1 MTVKKNISSLFNL
14 VVSHYLASA
23 ICFLVLAVMLLFAS
37 DVFTGHYFQPRL
49 LAMTHMA
56 ALGWGT
62 LVIFG
67 ASYQFLQ
74 FILETDLFSRKI
86 AWASYVL
93 FLPGLIM
100 LVTAFWVFDPGIY
113 MQAGSLLL
121 LTSILLFAANIFFTV
136 RKNKEAS
143 VHEEFIVT
151 SCWWLAFTAVLGTLL
166 VFNFRFAFLP
176 EDHLHF
182 LRLHAHMGV
191 AGWFLLLII
200 GVSTKLVPM
209 FLVSRYQNNKLL
221 SWSYYLVNA
230 ALISFLV
237 DTYMFGI
244 NYKTFFSVILAAG
257 GIGSYLFFLYKCF
270 LTRGRS
276 PMDIPMLNTAL
287 SFILLT
293 LAVLILPRLIHH
305 YLKNDPLSVK
315 YSVLY
320 GCMLFMGWITALIL
334 GQTFKTLS
342 FIVRAERYGHFTGK
356 EQTPLPVNLV
366 KNTLLKIQSV
376 AFFAFCLTF
385 FTGYFFSL
393 VVLMKAGLFCL
404 LVTAVLYVVNVAVVL
419 MHRTKTVGYD

>member
-1 MTVKKNISSLFNL
+1 
-14 VVSHYLASA
+14 
-23 ICFLVLAVMLLFAS
+23 
-37 DVFTGHYFQPRL
+37 
-49 LAMTHMA
+49 
-56 ALGWGT
+56 
-62 LVIFG
+62 
-67 ASYQFLQ
+67 
-74 FILETDLFSRKI
+74 
-86 AWASYVL
+86 
-93 FLPGLIM
+93 
-100 LVTAFWVFDPGIY
+100 
-113 MQAGSLLL
+113 
-121 LTSILLFAANIFFTV
+121 
-136 RKNKEAS
+136 
-143 VHEEFIVT
+143 
-151 SCWWLAFTAVLGTLL
+151 
-166 VFNFRFAFLP
+166 
-176 EDHLHF
+176 
-182 LRLHAHMGV
+182 
-191 AGWFLLLII
+191 
-200 GVSTKLVPM
+200 
-209 FLVSRYQNNKLL
+209 
-221 SWSYYLVNA
+221 
-230 ALISFLV
+230 
-237 DTYMFGI
+237 
-244 NYKTFFSVILAAG
+244 
-257 GIGSYLFFLYKCF
+257 
-270 LTRGRS
+270 
-276 PMDIPMLNTAL
+276 MDIPMLNTAL